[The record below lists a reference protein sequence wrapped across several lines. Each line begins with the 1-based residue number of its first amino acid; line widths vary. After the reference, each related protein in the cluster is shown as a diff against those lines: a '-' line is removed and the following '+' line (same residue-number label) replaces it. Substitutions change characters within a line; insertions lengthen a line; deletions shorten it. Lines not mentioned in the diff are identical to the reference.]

1 MEDLGLLMFLG
12 ILILLKGKELT
23 DYSVRQ
29 LIQLYQE
36 HKENQ
41 LAFTLIE
48 KYKESSNREKGEII
62 WGLLA
67 PHTNDLSKIVMM
79 MKEDPDEELQ
89 KLYLKLHQ
97 LFIQEKFPH
106 SNWKSWLARILKNG
120 LINQKKKKNPIVAV
134 PLERLPEVEVE
145 EDNETINERM
155 MYEALKDL
163 PETQRKVIELR
174 YMRKEG
180 KLMTYKEIAGIMNC
194 SVGQVHGYLDRAKEN
209 LRNRMKAANS
219 NEF

>member
-1 MEDLGLLMFLG
+1 MEDLGLIMFLSV
-12 ILILLKGKELT
+12 LVLLKGKEIT
-23 DYSVRQ
+23 EYSVRQ

-36 HKENQ
+36 LKENKV
-41 LAFTLIE
+41 AFELLGR
-48 KYKESSNREKGEII
+48 YKESSNSEKGEII

-67 PHTNDLSKIVMM
+67 PHTDDLSKIVMM
-79 MKEDPDEELQ
+79 MKEEPAEEFQ
-89 KLYLKLHQ
+89 KLYLKLHK
-97 LFIQEKFPH
+97 LFMQEKFPH
-106 SNWKSWLARILKNG
+106 SNWKSWLARILKNS
-120 LINQKKKKNPIVAV
+120 LINDKKRKNPIVSV
-134 PLERLPEVEVE
+134 PMERLPEVEVE
-145 EDNETINERM
+145 EDSSSINEGL
-155 MYEALKDL
+155 MYEAMKDL

-219 NEF
+219 NEI